1 MSLTRQKKINRFNKH
16 KKRFLRMREKIN
28 FEKIMA
34 TRLNDDSQ
42 DDLEFNDNSSV
53 ESEHDDIRYI
63 QYIKAMKD
71 NYNSGGDLNIDAKT
85 GIEQIIMDPKLH
97 RDPSAKSIEDP
108 TKTQKMEGGIEEI
121 EKIAKMAAL
130 SNVSEGA
137 NNTSKTQ
144 LI

>member
-53 ESEHDDIRYI
+53 ESEHDDLRYI

-85 GIEQIIMDPKLH
+85 GIE
-97 RDPSAKSIEDP
+97 
-108 TKTQKMEGGIEEI
+108 
-121 EKIAKMAAL
+121 
-130 SNVSEGA
+130 
-137 NNTSKTQ
+137 
-144 LI
+144 